1 MVATQRVLRGEVR
14 GSRFDPPRFEPAL
27 EARRALP
34 CVLRFALRAGDV
46 ESAAAAARGA
56 RASPHFAHAL
66 EWLLFT
72 ALEASVAAERR
83 RREGGLLG
91 GERGSPS
98 DPGGVAFG
106 GRTELGVALELV
118 SLFPERA
125 DVVASVARKS
135 DAATWP
141 ALFAEAGDPAALQA
155 AALTRGRLR
164 VAARYL
170 VVVDALLGAERGA
183 EAGAALLRAALDAR
197 RYDVVG
203 ELARFLARKKSGAGR
218 NGEEFQENQKKG
230 VSDPGSAEPDGER
243 RVGGGF
249 FSFSFGEGG
258 FLRWIVPSGGASAAT
273 GTGTGTRED
282 GSASWRGS
290 RVASF
295 PAAVE
300 AALDAHARRLAADAD
315 AGALAAL
322 ASETSFDAA
331 AFLKRERMGLLV
343 RKAAAGRASR
353 TSPSSLGFFDDF
365 PRAARLVAESLRR
378 YRPSVAG
385 ATASA
390 SAWGG
395 AGALLRACA
404 DAGLDDWVLV
414 LATLLARGDALEA
427 AFSRAGGGEEAA
439 ARVLAAW
446 NRAAATCAARFA
458 DAGDAASAER
468 VDAFRRRVAAEAKT
482 KSEAT
487 RRREARVERWGE
499 G

>member
-1 MVATQRVLRGEVR
+1 MG
-14 GSRFDPPRFEPAL
+14 
-27 EARRALP
+27 
-34 CVLRFALRAGDV
+34 
-46 ESAAAAARGA
+46 
-56 RASPHFAHAL
+56 
-66 EWLLFT
+66 
-72 ALEASVAAERR
+72 
-83 RREGGLLG
+83 
-91 GERGSPS
+91 
-98 DPGGVAFG
+98 
-106 GRTELGVALELV
+106 
-118 SLFPERA
+118 
-125 DVVASVARKS
+125 
-135 DAATWP
+135 
-141 ALFAEAGDPAALQA
+141 
-155 AALTRGRLR
+155 
-164 VAARYL
+164 
-170 VVVDALLGAERGA
+170 
-183 EAGAALLRAALDAR
+183 
-197 RYDVVG
+197 
-203 ELARFLARKKSGAGR
+203 
-218 NGEEFQENQKKG
+218 
-230 VSDPGSAEPDGER
+230 
-243 RVGGGF
+243 
-249 FSFSFGEGG
+249 
-258 FLRWIVPSGGASAAT
+258 T

-343 RKAAAGRASR
+343 RKAAGGGASR
-353 TSPSSLGFFDDF
+353 TSPSSLGLFDDF

-385 ATASA
+385 AAASA

-487 RRREARVERWGE
+487 RRREARVER
-499 G
+499 